1 MQVAMLG
8 PALDAMGG
16 ISSVARAWL
25 DSRAMA
31 EVDLTYIPTMTTA
44 GGTRRFLGMAKR
56 QAAFVARVAGGWR
69 PDLFHIHTS
78 SYVSFYRKLA
88 YFTEARTTGAPVL
101 LHLHGSDMADFH
113 EAGGVHRRA
122 LVRALLEASAVV
134 CLSEAMARDV
144 TAWTGGR
151 ARVEVVYNPVD
162 LGQFTSPPR
171 PARDRPTVLFMGL
184 IGQRKGT
191 WDLLEAVPAVLQ
203 AVPGARFRFGG
214 NGEVDRLR
222 EEVARQGLQES
233 VEILGWVSGEDKL
246 RHFAEADVYCL
257 PSYNEGLPMSILEA
271 MGDSLPVVSTP
282 IAGIP
287 EAVVEGETGHLVAPG
302 DVAALARA
310 LSALLAEPARAATM
324 GAAGRA
330 RAERLFDAEVV
341 ARRVVDLWTELSVPP
356 SPAGAAAA
364 DRR

>member
-16 ISSVARAWL
+16 ISSVSRAWL
-25 DSRAMA
+25 DSRALA
-31 EVDLTYIPTMTTA
+31 DVDLTYVDTMTTA
-44 GGTRRFLGMAKR
+44 GGARRFLGMARR
-56 QAAFVARVAGGWR
+56 QAAFAARLAGGWR

-88 YFTEARTTGAPVL
+88 YLTEARATGAPVV

-113 EAGGVHRRA
+113 DAGGVHRRA
-122 LVRALLEASAVV
+122 LVRALCEVSAVV

-144 TAWTGGR
+144 RAWTDGR
-151 ARVEVVYNPVD
+151 ARVEVIYNPVD
-162 LGQFTSPPR
+162 LRQFTSPPR
-171 PARDRPTVLFMGL
+171 PPRERPTVLFMGL

-191 WDLLEAVPAVLQ
+191 WDLLEAVPAVLE
-203 AVPGARFRFGG
+203 AVPRARFRLGG
-214 NGEVDRLR
+214 NGEVERLR
-222 EEVARQGLQES
+222 EELARRGLEQS
-233 VEILGWVSGEDKL
+233 VEVLGWVSGEDKL

-287 EAVVEGETGHLVAPG
+287 EAVVEGETGHLVPPG
-302 DVAALARA
+302 DVAALGRVLAGL
-310 LSALLAEPARAATM
+310 LSEPDRAARL

-341 ARRVVDLWTELSVPP
+341 ARRVAELWTDLVGSPH
-356 SPAGAAAA
+356 PAGTPTA
-364 DRR
+364 DPR